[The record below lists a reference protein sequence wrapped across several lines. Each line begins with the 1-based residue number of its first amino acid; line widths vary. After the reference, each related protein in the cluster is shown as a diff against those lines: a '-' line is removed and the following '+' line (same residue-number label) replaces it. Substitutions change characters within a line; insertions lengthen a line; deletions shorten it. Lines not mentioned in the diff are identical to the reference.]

1 LSSSEQLR
9 LCPATVVTTDRK
21 SGKDDKNS
29 QQAEKDTVKS
39 AVIAVPTTV
48 ASATV
53 IAANV
58 SSASLFEERERQI
71 TEQVKRQVRN
81 IHYLLYIYSL
91 CDYYIYNNILAS
103 GSETDI
109 TGA

>member
-29 QQAEKDTVKS
+29 QQAEKDTVKL

-48 ASATV
+48 ASAAV

-71 TEQVKRQVRN
+71 TEQVKRQVGN

-91 CDYYIYNNILAS
+91 FN
-103 GSETDI
+103 
-109 TGA
+109 